1 MNESEYIRVTNRVK
15 ISAALTIL
23 RGVLGSESYTFFDW
37 GVSEEE
43 IGKITGDLAGIEARL
58 FEMIVIDK

>member
-1 MNESEYIRVTNRVK
+1 MDESKYIRVTNRVK

-23 RGVLGSESYTFFDW
+23 RDVLGSESYTFDW

-43 IGKITGDLAGIEARL
+43 IGEIIGDLAGIEARL